1 MGSAG
6 RDRRAVFQ
14 FVGGQDVSTPGRGL
28 KVDPPGGALG
38 AFPDGPFKREVRL
51 GEGDQTV
58 GEALVKLDSRLDAAV
73 TWAAMSGLV
82 WQRVRAASADQSS
95 SMPWKRS
102 T

>member
-1 MGSAG
+1 MGGAG

-14 FVGGQDVSTPGRGL
+14 FVDGQGIAAPGRCL
-28 KVDPPGGALG
+28 KVHPPGSALG
-38 AFPDGPFKREVRL
+38 PLPDGSFKREMRL

-58 GEALVKLDSRLDAAV
+58 GEALIKLDSLLEAALI
-73 TWAAMSGLV
+73 WKAMSGLD
-82 WQRVRAASADQSS
+82 WQSLRAASADQSS